1 MTYANIILKQDNDDA
16 NGNRL
21 PSKIDPFLALLVE
34 PLALKYPNWEFKE
47 SGTSYESYMDSATNS
62 YGKKNFTATTFK
74 VFEKREELGSI
85 YVDKYNRQERYAVD
99 NFRID
104 AMRERGSGMK
114 TIHLKKAMRHVE
126 KYFGKK
132 NLDEKMKDARD
143 RAETVAYHASNELHR
158 QQEWAWN
165 KLTNDAKEFLVSK
178 YWHEFSACVD
188 IKHNKEAVE
197 YPKLLSEGKAGKQLY
212 DAVRDSKKDY
222 YLVSIEGMRYSISR
236 ANDPIQIKESD
247 ELPAFIKRSV
257 GMLKLLE
264 DKQIIG
270 GVGMRVDAE
279 TFIVLPQ
286 AV

>member
-1 MTYANIILKQDNDDA
+1 MTYANIILKQDNDDT
-16 NGNRL
+16 NGNKFA
-21 PSKIDPFLALLVE
+21 SKIDPFLALLVE

-47 SGTSYESYMDSATNS
+47 SGTSYESHMDSNG

-74 VFEKREELGSI
+74 VFEKREELGTI
-85 YVDKYNRQERYAVD
+85 YVDKYNRQERYGVD
-99 NFRID
+99 NFRIG

-143 RAETVAYHASNELHR
+143 KAETVAYHASNELHR

-165 KLTNDAKEFLVSK
+165 KLIDDAKNFLVSK
-178 YWHEFSACVD
+178 YWEEFVSFVNP
-188 IKHNKEAVE
+188 KHASDAEN
-197 YPKLLSEGKAGKQLY
+197 YPKLLSEGKAGRQLY

-286 AV
+286 GI

>member
-16 NGNRL
+16 NGNKVA
-21 PSKIDPFLALLVE
+21 SKIDPFLALLVE

-47 SGTSYESYMDSATNS
+47 TGTSYESYMGATG

-74 VFEKREELGSI
+74 VFEKREELGTI

-132 NLDEKMKDARD
+132 NLDEKMNDARQ
-143 RAETVAYHASNELHR
+143 RAETVAYHASNELTR

-165 KLTNDAKEFLVSK
+165 RLTSHAKEFLVSK
-178 YWHEFSACVD
+178 YWHEFSAFLGVKE
-188 IKHNKEAVE
+188 IKDAVE
-197 YPKLLSEGKAGKQLY
+197 YPKLFSEGKAGKQLY

-286 AV
+286 EV